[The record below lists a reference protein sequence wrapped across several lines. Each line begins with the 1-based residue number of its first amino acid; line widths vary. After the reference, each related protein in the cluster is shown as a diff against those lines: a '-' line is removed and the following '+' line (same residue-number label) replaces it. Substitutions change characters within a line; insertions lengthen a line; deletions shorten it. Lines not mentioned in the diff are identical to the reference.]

1 MCEVGK
7 KPYIKEIP
15 NKLEEMQKL
24 IGGYIEVVSLINGLI
39 VVCNEEGRLMN
50 LPINNN
56 LGLNIL
62 LLPIFIFLNTK
73 IQLLNFV
80 NKNVQSEF
88 RLDILLT
95 ECIGCIRY
103 KIHFVIR

>member
-62 LLPIFIFLNTK
+62 LLPIFIFFKYENSIIK
-73 IQLLNFV
+73 FC
-80 NKNVQSEF
+80 K
-88 RLDILLT
+88 
-95 ECIGCIRY
+95 
-103 KIHFVIR
+103 